1 MKIIRKY
8 AFEFINYKLTVNLVI
23 NLSGNKKMS
32 LLSKKNAKNRYLIFI
47 HIIR

>member
-8 AFEFINYKLTVNLVI
+8 TFEFINYKLTVNLVI

-32 LLSKKNAKNRYLIFI
+32 LLSKKKMQKIDI
-47 HIIR
+47 